1 MKMSHPSERMGAAVE
16 LARARARLT
25 TAEDSVQTA
34 KDESRKAKRKRKEAK
49 DAVRCA
55 KKRLRRA
62 KEELAEARSALTR
75 IEDKLARRARRA
87 TSQGNRFVPITA
99 FKPPAS
105 KRVTKRSYSVNHV
118 RAAATSFGG
127 KNFTG
132 ARRTPAPAKASA

>member
-34 KDESRKAKRKRKEAK
+34 KDESRAARQKRKEAK
-49 DAVRCA
+49 DA
-55 KKRLRRA
+55 LRRA

-87 TSQGNRFVPITA
+87 TPQGNRFVPITA
-99 FKPPAS
+99 SKPPAS